1 MDYQSKLDQLWDQKI
16 DQLEVKPDEFMNFQE
31 VFRNHSH
38 RSQIRGEAQRGGT
51 ILYKL
56 VQDE

>member
-1 MDYQSKLDQLWDQKI
+1 MDYQSGLDQLWNQEI
-16 DQLEVKPDEFMNFQE
+16 DQLEVKPDEFMKFQE
-31 VFRNHSH
+31 VFRNYGH

-56 VQDE
+56 VRDE